1 MKKIYSLL
9 ALFIMMISISVMPAF
24 GQSKQFSPL
33 VKCVDKHR
41 TTTKASDLSP
51 KEVLRRASTSNWYS
65 LGKATF
71 TDNFLFDNSYSVELQ
86 QYRPN
91 PQWFRLV
98 QPYNQGYSAENW
110 NSNGTPD
117 SDLQFLLMHK
127 GDSWEVY
134 KDTSW
139 VEEPLE
145 HDSLVWFSK
154 RCTGYYNEWSVDD
167 TTTVA
172 GQINISH
179 PGWWARWSHQDSILH
194 NRVLS
199 YQESGYP
206 DVIQLAPRYYV
217 PDLGGWNY
225 TQRDSVVFIKF
236 PEIYVSIDE
245 TQMVYVTPNSNTGI
259 SNANYT
265 ALLSDGTVLGFN
277 LYYDYYG
284 SYYYAYFCGAVT
296 SSTSV
301 AVPEKVSYNGIE
313 YNVQY
318 FGYSSGNTIDFDEA
332 PNVTS
337 ITLPST
343 ITYIYNYI
351 PSFITELHLL
361 GTTPPR
367 IYSSGYITS
376 STTVYVPKSAYR
388 IYQNYCNNGNNGWN
402 TSIDLKVEGWEPQSY
417 TVTVNTA
424 GTLANQLLAVV
435 EQWTD
440 VDELTI
446 IGHLNSE
453 DMKIFSR
460 MTQLRKLDL
469 SQTDI
474 TSIGGCAS
482 LSKLEIVLLPS
493 TVTVVEDAAFS
504 SCTKLKSIDLTN
516 VQSIG
521 SSAFSGTGIT
531 SLSLNKVKEIGSA
544 AFANTRLSTVSLPNV
559 TTIGSSSFSQCNQ
572 LSSISMPKVTAIG
585 SRAFY
590 RCYQLKSVDLHSVV
604 NLGSE
609 VFDMGYSYDEEYGL
623 VSVILSDDLEEI
635 PYHCFYG
642 CYSLHELN
650 FPKSLKTIANDAIPY
665 MSSDVIIPEGVT
677 YIGGGNFFNSSSIT
691 IPSTVLS
698 VGSSNHNSS
707 RLGGSS
713 LKDVYCYIVN
723 PLQSPCFEDSY
734 MGQATL
740 HVPAFSVA
748 AYKLDDNWYK
758 FGSIVAMEGTIDKLN
773 ISTDFTIVDYTGL
786 ADKVD
791 LTMTNGA
798 HLTVSAGSAFNL
810 GTFTQSQSASANSGE
825 YYYDNW
831 GNLVYYGGCSTLIT
845 SNEMKADDI
854 NLRLQVQTNRWNFIS
869 LPFDVNVSDIEYPEG
884 TLWVIRKYSGADRA
898 ALTGNT
904 WQNMTNGMMLQAGEG
919 YILHCANESTSTVEF
934 VFHPVNNAKKNNIFA
949 YQDVVRP
956 LNTYASEHAH
966 NRSWNLVGNPY
977 PSFFDTRSIEHN
989 GVITV
994 YQSSYDSWSGSYGS
1008 YTAYSLLDDDYVL
1021 RPNEAFFV
1029 QCPIDAT
1036 SMTFKVEGRTHEYNN
1051 NNGNGTTRAPR
1062 RVSASNSNRHVYNF
1076 TLTNGEFTDKTRL
1089 VINPDAKMD
1098 YEISC
1103 DASKFMSD
1111 NSSVPQLYVFDN
1123 GIRYAIDE
1131 RPLGDGIISLGAR
1144 FGQTGDYTIQLKN
1157 NPAEDVSI
1165 MLADAET
1172 GKQVN
1177 LAEEAYTFAAQA

>member
-1 MKKIYSLL
+1 MKRIYFLL
-9 ALFIMMISISVMPAF
+9 VIGTLSVILSAV
-24 GQSKQFSPL
+24 PL
-33 VKCVDKHR
+33 
-41 TTTKASDLSP
+41 TTKASDVL
-51 KEVLRRASTSNWYS
+51 EVTYNSSSTIDY
-65 LGKATF
+65 G
-71 TDNFLFDNSYSVELQ
+71 
-86 QYRPN
+86 QYT
-91 PQWFRLV
+91 
-98 QPYNQGYSAENW
+98 
-110 NSNGTPD
+110 GT
-117 SDLQFLLMHK
+117 
-127 GDSWEVY
+127 
-134 KDTSW
+134 
-139 VEEPLE
+139 LE
-145 HDSLVWFSK
+145 
-154 RCTGYYNEWSVDD
+154 
-167 TTTVA
+167 
-172 GQINISH
+172 
-179 PGWWARWSHQDSILH
+179 
-194 NRVLS
+194 
-199 YQESGYP
+199 
-206 DVIQLAPRYYV
+206 
-217 PDLGGWNY
+217 
-225 TQRDSVVFIKF
+225 
-236 PEIYVSIDE
+236 
-245 TQMVYVTPNSNTGI
+245 
-259 SNANYT
+259 
-265 ALLSDGTVLGFN
+265 DGTVLGFYVYN
-277 LYYDYYG
+277 YD
-284 SYYYAYFCGAVT
+284 SYAYFCGAIT
-296 SSTSV
+296 SATSV
-301 AVPEKVSYNGIE
+301 VVPEIVSYNGKE
-313 YNVQY
+313 YNVNY
-318 FGYSSGNTIDFDEA
+318 FGYNSGYNIDFDEA

-337 ITLPST
+337 LTLPSVL
-343 ITYIYNYI
+343 TYIYNYV
-351 PSFITELHLL
+351 PSSVSELHLL

-367 IYSSGYITS
+367 IYSSGYISS
-376 STTVYVPKSAYR
+376 STTVFVPKSAYGT
-388 IYQNYCNNGNNGWN
+388 YQNYCNNGNNGWS

-417 TVTVNTA
+417 TVTVNMA

-474 TSIGGCAS
+474 TIIEGCAS
-482 LSKLEIVLLPS
+482 LSKLETVLLPS
-493 TVTVVEDAAFS
+493 
-504 SCTKLKSIDLTN
+504 N
-516 VQSIG
+516 VKTIG
-521 SSAFSGTGIT
+521 SSAFRGCVRLKDINLKTIEEIGDYAFYRCSALT
-531 SLSLNKVKEIGSA
+531 SLSLPNTQVVGSFAFAYDNDYYIYSSSNNLNSLSLPVAKTIGSYAFNGNMKLSNVDIPQAVEIGDY
-544 AFANTRLSTVSLPNV
+544 AFANCHSIKTIDLSSVTSLGFGAFYANERTPILSKVVLSNDLTEIPGDCFDGCSALSEINFPTSL
-559 TTIGSSSFSQCNQ
+559 TTIGSS
-572 LSSISMPKVTAIG
+572 
-585 SRAFY
+585 
-590 RCYQLKSVDLHSVV
+590 
-604 NLGSE
+604 
-609 VFDMGYSYDEEYGL
+609 
-623 VSVILSDDLEEI
+623 
-635 PYHCFYG
+635 
-642 CYSLHELN
+642 
-650 FPKSLKTIANDAIPY
+650 AIPY
-665 MSSDVIIPEGVT
+665 LAMDNVVIPEGVVS
-677 YIGGGNFFNSSSIT
+677 IGGNNFTTSKSIS
-691 IPSTVLS
+691 IPSTAQKI
-698 VGSSNHNSS
+698 GS
-707 RLGGSS
+707 LGGSN
-713 LKDVYCYIVN
+713 LQDVYCYLVVPPTN
-723 PLQSPCFEDSY
+723 QVFRDTY
-734 MGQATL
+734 AGQATL

-773 ISTDFTIVDYTGL
+773 INSNFTIVDYAGL

-791 LTMTNGA
+791 LTMTNKA

-810 GTFTQSQSASANSGE
+810 GTFTQSQSASANSGD

-949 YQDVVRP
+949 YQDVVKP

-1036 SMTFKVEGRTHEYNN
+1036 SMTFKVEGRTHEYNNN

-1177 LAEEAYTFAAQA
+1177 LAEEAYTFAAQAGITEGRFTLTIDGDATGINEIVNSKLSDSKSIYDLQGRKANAQQNGIYIIKQNGKSHKVLK